1 MKEFDGAIFII
12 ARLSSTRV
20 PKKNLIELDGI
31 PMIARLCERLKKS
44 ELTNQVIVCT
54 SNDVS
59 DDPLVDFCES
69 NNILVGRG
77 PLENVMERICNVADL
92 FNVENIIEVLGDNP
106 FVQSE
111 LVDEAIRIFQEGH
124 YDYVANYSNDYSA
137 ELVIKKF
144 PTGVRVQVYSRAAAA
159 DYSRKDITFLS
170 HPTSFLYA
178 NPDRYS
184 VKLFGAEGAFAAMAG
199 SSDLNISVNYPQNL
213 EFARYIFQN
222 FGNDVCVSD
231 ILKEIKTR
239 PMLLDLLSQK
249 NV

>member
-31 PMIARLCERLKKS
+31 PMIARLYERLKKA

-92 FNVENIIEVLGDNP
+92 FNVENIIEVLGWSD
-106 FVQSE
+106 
-111 LVDEAIRIFQEGH
+111 
-124 YDYVANYSNDYSA
+124 A
-137 ELVIKKF
+137 E
-144 PTGVRVQVYSRAAAA
+144 
-159 DYSRKDITFLS
+159 
-170 HPTSFLYA
+170 
-178 NPDRYS
+178 
-184 VKLFGAEGAFAAMAG
+184 
-199 SSDLNISVNYPQNL
+199 
-213 EFARYIFQN
+213 
-222 FGNDVCVSD
+222 
-231 ILKEIKTR
+231 EI
-239 PMLLDLLSQK
+239 
-249 NV
+249 N